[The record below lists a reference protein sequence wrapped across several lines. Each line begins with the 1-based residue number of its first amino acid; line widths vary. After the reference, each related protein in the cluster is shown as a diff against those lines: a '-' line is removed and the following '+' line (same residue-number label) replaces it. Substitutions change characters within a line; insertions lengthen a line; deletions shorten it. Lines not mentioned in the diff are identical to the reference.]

1 MLFSSDSY
9 LSVCSSSSSS
19 SSSSSRM
26 MPVLGFVVVVPDTDT
41 AGTDDTADTAVVE
54 HSFDARRGMR

>member
-9 LSVCSSSSSS
+9 LSVCSSSSS

-26 MPVLGFVVVVPDTDT
+26 MPVLGFVVVVPDTGT
-41 AGTDDTADTAVVE
+41 AADTAVVE